1 MRKTRNHVGKN
12 KIKYKIRGGAYCLIL
27 IGLHSPGLAWAEESK
42 LNMQLMKKNVQKFL
56 APESSE
62 DYRKVSL
69 NELSKFDYQQNET
82 QSLPVITGTNA
93 TGTNPVVVMD
103 SAPFSMTGALP
114 AKISIYDAVKIAV
127 LRHPDIAQS
136 ISSLSSQNANIDVA
150 KAGYY
155 PQLTGGLGTGDMTSG
170 EAGRQLLTLS
180 ATQMLYDFG
189 KVKSGV
195 NVEKARLQ
203 VAQANVLVSI
213 DDISTQVATAIVN
226 IRRYQEITR
235 IAREQIKGISR
246 IAEIANL
253 RANAGISSQADPIQ
267 AQSYIE
273 SAQSNLIAQETQLS
287 MYKQRLRTLVGRDIS
302 SSRLEIPDSMIS
314 ASDLYSETQ
323 FNRIPNMM
331 AAKAGVDVA
340 KSQKEQTNLSR
351 YPTLSVRGS
360 LSQALNG
367 VNPNNNKDNG
377 FYDSIMLEATS
388 NFYQGGAVASQTKAA
403 SFAEEAAKARVSSVY
418 LDVLDQTRLAR
429 EQIENRQR
437 QMQVLIAQQETTV
450 RTKELYQEQY
460 KLGTR
465 TVVDLLNA
473 EQQIHSANSQIES
486 ARYDIYDNLVQY
498 ISASGKAR
506 DVYQLNNLSIQGVE
520 IQP

>member
-1 MRKTRNHVGKN
+1 MGKN
-12 KIKYKIRGGAYCLIL
+12 KIKYKVRGGAYCLIL
-27 IGLHSPGLAWAEESK
+27 IGLHSPSVVWAEESK
-42 LNMQLMKKNVQKFL
+42 FNIQAMKQNVQKLFT
-56 APESSE
+56 PESSE

-69 NELSKFDYQQNET
+69 SELSKFDYQPNDAQP
-82 QSLPVITGTNA
+82 LPVITGIKGMAN
-93 TGTNPVVVMD
+93 NSVVEDD
-103 SAPFSMTGALP
+103 SAPFSMTGTLP

-127 LRHPDIAQS
+127 LRHPNIAQS

-150 KAGYY
+150 RAGYY
-155 PQLTGGLGTGDMTSG
+155 PQLTGGLATGDMTTG

-213 DDISTQVATAIVN
+213 DDISTQVVTAIVN

-246 IAEIANL
+246 IGEIANL

-287 MYKQRLRTLVGRDIS
+287 LYKQRLRTLVGRDIS
-302 SSRLEIPDSMIS
+302 SSRLEIPDSLIS
-314 ASDLYSETQ
+314 SSDLYGETQ
-323 FNRIPNMM
+323 FNKIPNMM
-331 AAKAGVDVA
+331 VAKAGVDVA

-351 YPTLSVRGS
+351 YPTLNVRGS

-367 VNPNNNKDNG
+367 ANPNNNKDNG
-377 FYDSIMLEATS
+377 LYDSIMLEATS

-403 SFAEEAAKARVSSVY
+403 SYAEEAAKAKVNSVY

-429 EQIENRQR
+429 EQIENKQR

-450 RTKELYQEQY
+450 RTGFVAQ
-460 KLGTR
+460 T
-465 TVVDLLNA
+465 
-473 EQQIHSANSQIES
+473 
-486 ARYDIYDNLVQY
+486 
-498 ISASGKAR
+498 
-506 DVYQLNNLSIQGVE
+506 
-520 IQP
+520 

>member
-195 NVEKARLQ
+195 NVEKARLH
-203 VAQANVLVSI
+203 VAQANVL
-213 DDISTQVATAIVN
+213 
-226 IRRYQEITR
+226 
-235 IAREQIKGISR
+235 
-246 IAEIANL
+246 
-253 RANAGISSQADPIQ
+253 
-267 AQSYIE
+267 
-273 SAQSNLIAQETQLS
+273 
-287 MYKQRLRTLVGRDIS
+287 
-302 SSRLEIPDSMIS
+302 
-314 ASDLYSETQ
+314 
-323 FNRIPNMM
+323 
-331 AAKAGVDVA
+331 
-340 KSQKEQTNLSR
+340 
-351 YPTLSVRGS
+351 
-360 LSQALNG
+360 
-367 VNPNNNKDNG
+367 
-377 FYDSIMLEATS
+377 
-388 NFYQGGAVASQTKAA
+388 
-403 SFAEEAAKARVSSVY
+403 
-418 LDVLDQTRLAR
+418 
-429 EQIENRQR
+429 
-437 QMQVLIAQQETTV
+437 
-450 RTKELYQEQY
+450 
-460 KLGTR
+460 
-465 TVVDLLNA
+465 
-473 EQQIHSANSQIES
+473 
-486 ARYDIYDNLVQY
+486 
-498 ISASGKAR
+498 
-506 DVYQLNNLSIQGVE
+506 
-520 IQP
+520 

>member
-1 MRKTRNHVGKN
+1 MGKN
-12 KIKYKIRGGAYCLIL
+12 KIKYKVRGRAYCLLL
-27 IGLHSPGLAWAEESK
+27 IGLHSPMVLAEESK
-42 LNMQLMKKNVQKFL
+42 FNMQTMKQNVQKLFS
-56 APESSE
+56 PESSE
-62 DYRKVSL
+62 EYRTVRLS
-69 NELSKFDYQQNET
+69 ELSKFDYQQNDN
-82 QSLPVITGTNA
+82 QPLPVITGANTTATNA
-93 TGTNPVVVMD
+93 TGIT
-103 SAPFSMTGALP
+103 ATPFTVTSALP
-114 AKISIYDAVKIAV
+114 SRLSLYEAVKIAV
-127 LRHPDIAQS
+127 LRHPDISQS

-155 PQLTGGLGTGDMTSG
+155 PQLTGGIATGDMTTG
-170 EAGRQLLTLS
+170 EAGRQLVTLS

-195 NVEKARLQ
+195 NTEEARLH

-213 DDISTQVATAIVN
+213 DSIAAQVASAIVN

-287 MYKQRLRTLVGRDIS
+287 LYKQRLRTLLGRDVS
-302 SSRLEIPDSMIS
+302 GSAFDIPDSLIS
-314 ASDLYSETQ
+314 GSDLYGETQ
-323 FNRIPNMM
+323 FNKIPQMM
-331 AAKAGVDVA
+331 SAKAEVDVA
-340 KSQKEQTNLSR
+340 KSQKDQTNRSR

-367 VNPNNNKDNG
+367 VNPNNNKDDG
-377 FYDSIMLEATS
+377 FYDSIMFEATS
-388 NFYQGGAVASQTKAA
+388 NFYQGGAVASQTRAA
-403 SFAEEAAKARVSSVY
+403 SYAEEAAKAKVNSVY
-418 LDVLDQTRLAR
+418 LDVLDQTRIAR
-429 EQIENRQR
+429 EQIENKQR

-486 ARYDIYDNLVQY
+486 ARYDIYDSLVQY
-498 ISASGKAR
+498 ISASGKSR